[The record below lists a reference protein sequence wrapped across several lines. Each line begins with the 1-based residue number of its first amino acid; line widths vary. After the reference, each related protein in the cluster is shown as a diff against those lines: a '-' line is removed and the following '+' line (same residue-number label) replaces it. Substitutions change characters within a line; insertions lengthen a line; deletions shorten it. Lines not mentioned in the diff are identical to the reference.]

1 MAKSIVIRDNV
12 LPNTPEIKIPI
23 SGGNGAEAHFWET
36 SDSNMTGADLRNG
49 KTGYG
54 ASGPVTGS
62 MIEKAAATYT
72 PTTSDQTI
80 AADQYLAGAQT
91 IKGDPSLLASNI
103 VYGTSIFNVQGS
115 VKVPIIT
122 QDSSGVVS
130 IS

>member
-12 LPNTPEIKIPI
+12 LPNTPEIKVPI

-36 SDSNMTGADLRNG
+36 SDSDMTGADLRNG
-49 KTGYG
+49 VIGYG
-54 ASGPVTGS
+54 ASGRVTGS
-62 MIEKAAATYT
+62 MNEKAAATYT

-80 AADQYLAGAQT
+80 AAAQYLTGVQT
-91 IKGDPSLLASNI
+91 IKGDPNLLASNI
-103 VYGTSIFNVQGS
+103 TYGTSIFGVAGS

-122 QDSSGVVS
+122 QDASGVVS